1 MFTFTVGVFCD
12 SDGLALVPDE
22 PPNTAEFTT
31 LAEFVKYYYHTLV
44 CCFYK
49 AVALLLWLLCGLF
62 YFYVLYNIFL
72 VFKDFYFFVQIF

>member
-44 CCFYK
+44 SCFYK